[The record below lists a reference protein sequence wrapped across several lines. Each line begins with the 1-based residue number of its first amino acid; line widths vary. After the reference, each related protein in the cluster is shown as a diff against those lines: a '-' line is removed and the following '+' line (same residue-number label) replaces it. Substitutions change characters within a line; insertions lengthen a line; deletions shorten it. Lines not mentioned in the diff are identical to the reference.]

1 MFKNLLKMKTFEDV
15 IFSSRWI
22 LYPINIFLI
31 AGLIFYVARFFM
43 EGVITISHGF
53 NDMESLMLFMLGLVD
68 AAMIANLILMIVIG
82 GHQIFISKFKLGDG
96 AETPQFLDHMD
107 TGILK
112 VKVALSIAGITLI
125 QILRDFFNVEKV
137 GWEVVTHRAVLHVI
151 TLLSALVM
159 AIIWRVMHPSEEK
172 SNASH

>member
-1 MFKNLLKMKTFEDV
+1 MFKNLMKVKTFEDI

-22 LYPINIFLI
+22 LYPINLFLI
-31 AGLIFYVARFFM
+31 SGLLFYVVRFFM
-43 EGVITISHGF
+43 EGIAAVFNGF
-53 NDMESLMLFMLGLVD
+53 HDMESLMLFMLGLVD

-82 GHQIFISKFKLGDG
+82 GHQIFISKFNLGDG

-112 VKVALSIAGITLI
+112 VKIALSISGITLI
-125 QILRDFFNVEKV
+125 QILRDFFNLDKV
-137 GWEVVTHRAVLHVI
+137 GWDVVTHRVILHVI

-159 AIIWRVMHPSEEK
+159 AIIWRLMHPSENKHE
-172 SNASH
+172 